1 MPQLGLRVCPR
12 AVCAEQDAL
21 CAERADEVHERFIRK
36 PLGIV
41 LRCVR
46 RTEREGR
53 VQQSRG
59 IRKQLWNLFPA
70 APATHMRQHQRYGA
84 DLLKRVSRLFR
95 RTAPAAWEADV
106 KTRVRHNDQPKRA
119 CTL

>member
-1 MPQLGLRVCPR
+1 MYAQHSDSQQPLGVSAEDGRFFLIREGKCADMPQLGLRVCPR

-41 LRCVR
+41 LRRVR

-59 IRKQLWNLFPA
+59 IRK
-70 APATHMRQHQRYGA
+70 
-84 DLLKRVSRLFR
+84 
-95 RTAPAAWEADV
+95 
-106 KTRVRHNDQPKRA
+106 
-119 CTL
+119 